1 MQRLIYCWWEC
12 KTVQPHWETFDS
24 FLKKVNIHLPYH
36 SFHSERVNFM
46 CQLDWV
52 TECEISRQTWF
63 WSVCWDM
70 CGWDECLNQ
79 WSKADGLPIN
89 AGSHPICWGPEWNK
103 KAEEG
108 RMNSLSLSEHRG
120 AETAGGPDLRL
131 GHGPELTPLAL
142 LVLRPLDSHLNHTY
156 SSPRC
161 PACQP
166 HTLRPCS
173 LHNEVR
179 QFLTV
184 NPSVSLCLSAYLS
197 IYKCIYIDIYYIY
210 LTGFLWRTH
219 TNAHSHVFTQEKW
232 KPMSTQ
238 TMYTNDNGR

>member
-1 MQRLIYCWWEC
+1 MSVRQNHGIPRHLAQHYSACVCESLLEEMNFWIHRQYRLYLLMWTGFIQPTGYVTRT
-12 KTVQPHWETFDS
+12 KRLRKRDILLPVQARP
-24 FLKKVNIHLPYH
+24 
-36 SFHSERVNFM
+36 
-46 CQLDWV
+46 
-52 TECEISRQTWF
+52 
-63 WSVCWDM
+63 WSS
-70 CGWDECLNQ
+70 L
-79 WSKADGLPIN
+79 ALGL
-89 AGSHPICWGPEWNK
+89 
-103 KAEEG
+103 
-108 RMNSLSLSEHRG
+108 
-120 AETAGGPDLRL
+120 
-131 GHGPELTPLAL
+131 ELTPLAL